1 MGFNKGGPKMNNKE
15 RLELAERVK
24 DRIAKLN
31 PLNRLVARGKA
42 ISKEVA
48 R

>member
-1 MGFNKGGPKMNNKE
+1 MNNKE
-15 RLELAERVK
+15 RLALAKRVK

>member
-1 MGFNKGGPKMNNKE
+1 MNNKE
-15 RLELAERVK
+15 RLELAEKVK
-24 DRIAKLN
+24 NRIAKLKPHN
-31 PLNRLVARGKA
+31 SLIARGKA

>member
-1 MGFNKGGPKMNNKE
+1 MNNKE

-24 DRIAKLN
+24 NRIAKLN

-42 ISKEVA
+42 ISKELA